1 MTASKSSNNKNLF
14 EKLDSCEAMDF
25 KPYVFEGKALKA
37 TRLRKKFQFLKYY
50 SV

>member
-25 KPYVFEGKALKA
+25 KPNVFEGKGNEASKEV
-37 TRLRKKFQFLKYY
+37 
-50 SV
+50 SVP